1 MLLIALLS
9 RPRVPKAAEWP
20 CRGAVLCS
28 GVVWEGSRDVLLAP
42 KTSSMRSR
50 AIPELSPAC
59 CLPAVLLRGVCSPVW
74 GRTLKSCILLSLLC
88 VWHWGRAGT
97 VWGSQCSLF
106 GLCWSQCS
114 VPPLQDS
121 LCPLLPGCSSLARA
135 TEEPPE
141 AAGLRARAGPSS
153 RSLLPPP
160 PPCLLWSAPAPQSK
174 GSAVGEDKQRHP
186 ADTSIRGQAMAA
198 QPLGGQ
204 KPFHVVSPVL
214 ESLSLSKAV
223 GTKVFMK
230 LENVQPSGSFKIRG
244 IGHLCQDAAKKGCRR
259 FVCSSGGNA
268 GLAAAYAAREL
279 ALPITVVVPSSSGPT
294 PVRKLQQLGATVEVY
309 GKVWD
314 DANSR
319 AQELAKTEGWVII
332 PPFDHPLVWEGH
344 ASLVRELKDSLED
357 KPGAIVVA
365 VGGGGLLAG
374 VVAGLQQ
381 VGWQDVPIIAAETLG
396 AHSFHEALK
405 AGRLV
410 TLPDITSVATC
421 LGAKT
426 VAARALECAQ
436 ECQVLSQVVQDAEAV
451 RAVQQFLDD
460 ERLLVEPACGAPLA
474 VLYSGRLRRL
484 QSEGRLPS
492 PLRPVLLV
500 VCGGSNIHTAQLR
513 ALQSQLGLE

>member
-1 MLLIALLS
+1 M
-9 RPRVPKAAEWP
+9 
-20 CRGAVLCS
+20 
-28 GVVWEGSRDVLLAP
+28 
-42 KTSSMRSR
+42 
-50 AIPELSPAC
+50 
-59 CLPAVLLRGVCSPVW
+59 SPVP
-74 GRTLKSCILLSLLC
+74 LC
-88 VWHWGRAGT
+88 
-97 VWGSQCSLF
+97 
-106 GLCWSQCS
+106 
-114 VPPLQDS
+114 
-121 LCPLLPGCSSLARA
+121 
-135 TEEPPE
+135 
-141 AAGLRARAGPSS
+141 
-153 RSLLPPP
+153 
-160 PPCLLWSAPAPQSK
+160 
-174 GSAVGEDKQRHP
+174 VGEDKQGHLP
-186 ADTSIRGQAMAA
+186 GQQDVPCQAMAA
-198 QPLGGQ
+198 QPAEGQKPQ
-204 KPFHVVSPVL
+204 KPFHIVTPVL
-214 ESLSLSKAV
+214 ESLSLSKAA

-230 LENVQPSGSFKIRG
+230 MENVQPSGSFKIRG
-244 IGHLCQDAAKKGCRR
+244 IGHLCQAAARKGCRH

-268 GLAAAYAAREL
+268 GLAAALAAREL
-279 ALPITVVVPSSSGPT
+279 AMPITVVVPSSSGPT
-294 PVRKLQQLGATVEVY
+294 AVRKLQELGATVEVY

-381 VGWQDVPIIAAETLG
+381 VGWQDVPVIAAETLG

-426 VAARALECAQ
+426 VAARALECAR
-436 ECQVLSQVVQDAEAV
+436 ECQVISQVVQDEEAV
-451 RAVQQFLDD
+451 RAVQQFLDE
-460 ERLLVEPACGAPLA
+460 ERALVEPACGAPLA
-474 VLYSGRLRRL
+474 VLYSGRLQRL

-500 VCGGSNIHTAQLR
+500 VCGGSNIHTGRLR
-513 ALQSQLGLE
+513 ALQSQLGLH

>member
-1 MLLIALLS
+1 
-9 RPRVPKAAEWP
+9 
-20 CRGAVLCS
+20 
-28 GVVWEGSRDVLLAP
+28 
-42 KTSSMRSR
+42 
-50 AIPELSPAC
+50 
-59 CLPAVLLRGVCSPVW
+59 
-74 GRTLKSCILLSLLC
+74 
-88 VWHWGRAGT
+88 
-97 VWGSQCSLF
+97 
-106 GLCWSQCS
+106 
-114 VPPLQDS
+114 
-121 LCPLLPGCSSLARA
+121 
-135 TEEPPE
+135 
-141 AAGLRARAGPSS
+141 
-153 RSLLPPP
+153 
-160 PPCLLWSAPAPQSK
+160 
-174 GSAVGEDKQRHP
+174 
-186 ADTSIRGQAMAA
+186 MAA
-198 QPLGGQ
+198 QPVGGQKPQ
-204 KPFHVVSPVL
+204 KPFHVVTPVL

-230 LENVQPSGSFKIRG
+230 MENVQPSGSFKIRG
-244 IGHLCQDAAKKGCRR
+244 IGHLCQDAARKGCQR

-268 GLAAAYAAREL
+268 GLAAAFAAREL

-294 PVRKLQQLGATVEVY
+294 PVRKLQELGATVEVY

-344 ASLVRELKDSLED
+344 ASLVRELKDSLEA

-426 VAARALECAQ
+426 VAARALQCAR
-436 ECQVLSQVVQDAEAV
+436 ECQVISQVVQDEEAV

-460 ERLLVEPACGAPLA
+460 ERVLVEPACGAPLA
-474 VLYSGRLRRL
+474 VLYSGRLQRL

-492 PLRPVLLV
+492 PLRSVLLV

-513 ALQSQLGLE
+513 ALQSQLGLQ